1 MKCRHILKLTVKVAL
16 WCFLAVASFGERF
29 LPNDQVYRNGA
40 FIVNI
45 VLPLYVGYLFI
56 LIFSGWL
63 KLEEQKEKIEVFYL
77 PSYSPE
83 LNPDERLNADLK
95 HAITT
100 SVPRRT
106 KEGLLKKTNEHMT
119 MIQSLPER
127 VKSYFKDK
135 YVSYALDSQ

>member
-1 MKCRHILKLTVKVAL
+1 MKCRHILKLAVKVAL

-63 KLEEQKEKIEVFYL
+63 KLEELSF
-77 PSYSPE
+77 
-83 LNPDERLNADLK
+83 
-95 HAITT
+95 
-100 SVPRRT
+100 
-106 KEGLLKKTNEHMT
+106 
-119 MIQSLPER
+119 R
-127 VKSYFKDK
+127 VKKD
-135 YVSYALDSQ
+135 YYIIRDELIILYSIIVILLCVVLGQCWLQEL